1 MGTPRV
7 RTSGNISRP
16 VMRNSWHHCDGSVT
30 YGPYYDGP
38 KTGTSKVTE
47 DVVTPNFRQVVALGG
62 IVNNPFSSTE
72 LSYSGSETGYA
83 HGYAPTSG
91 CLNGESYQSDA
102 GWLSHP
108 NWLGQ
113 LEAVPAVDPDAVA
126 DLVAVVSTRALAN
139 VAPAS
144 FEGFVNLGELPETI
158 GMIKNPIGKLDQLLT
173 SRNFLRQVEGAGSLY
188 LMGRYGIRPLVNE
201 ISKGIEQL
209 TLWQPPK
216 PKRETARASGQ
227 IVESDSWSTTKDVA
241 GTYRLNSTYTTK
253 HVVNVRAG
261 ILYSD
266 MLEFD
271 RLRMWGVLPHH
282 VPRALWELLPYS
294 FVVDWFANVG
304 DYLSAITPYVGV
316 QQLAQWVTVREAITT
331 ARSTTSTYLISASG
345 WSSTRNPSGT
355 QSVTRTSVTRT
366 PSLTAGLSF
375 LPRNKVAGDIWKT
388 LDLSAMI
395 YQQLRPNLL
404 RAGVIAGALSTLT
417 SY

>member
-1 MGTPRV
+1 MGIPRTRTMGTI
-7 RTSGNISRP
+7 TRP
-16 VMRNSWHHCDGSVT
+16 QMRNHWHKCDGTVS
-30 YGPYYDGP
+30 YGTYYDGP
-38 KTGTSKVTE
+38 KSGSSKVTQ

-62 IVNNPFSSTE
+62 IINNPFSMTE

-91 CLNGESYQSDA
+91 CLNGEYYHSDA

-113 LEAVPAVDPDAVA
+113 LEPVPALDSSAVA
-126 DLVAVVSTRALAN
+126 DLVAEVSTRALAN

-158 GMIKNPIGKLDQLLT
+158 GMIKEPIGKLDKLLT

-201 ISKGIEQL
+201 VSKGIEQL

-216 PKRETARASGQ
+216 PKRETSRAKGQ
-227 IVESDSWSTTKDVA
+227 LSANDSWNTSKDVA
-241 GTYRLNSTYTTK
+241 GTYRLNSTFTTQ
-253 HVVNVRAG
+253 HVVTVRAG
-261 ILYSD
+261 VLYAD

-271 RLRMWGVLPHH
+271 KLRVWGVLPHH
-282 VPRALWELLPYS
+282 IPRALWELLPYS

-304 DYLSAITPYVGV
+304 NFLSAITPYVGV
-316 QQLAQWVTVREAITT
+316 QQLAQWVTVEEVITT
-331 ARSTTSTYLISASG
+331 TRSTTSTYLISSPG
-345 WSSTRNPSGT
+345 WSSTQNPSGT
-355 QSVTRTSVTRT
+355 QSVTRVSKTRT
-366 PSLTAGLSF
+366 PSLTPSLLF
-375 LPRNKVAGDIWKT
+375 LPRNKVAGDVWKT
-388 LDLSAMI
+388 LDLAAMI
-395 YQQLRPNLL
+395 QQRLKSNLL
-404 RAGVIAGALSTLT
+404 RAGVIAGAGATLT